1 MSKSSGRKRTKAQRD
16 ADLEK
21 IASMH
26 FRGLR
31 QKEIAEKFG
40 LTQAQISHDLKEIYK
55 RMPLVDRPKS
65 DRYRKRNLGELA
77 EIKRECWDAWARSK
91 QNKEVQIQEKSTK
104 EYKGKGG
111 NAPTSPTESLKAAL
125 RSEEQCGNPA
135 FLAEVRRAIQEENK
149 LLGLCAPEENE
160 TAEEVPINL
169 IEVGSNT
176 SPQQEESK
184 TDDSLSPSSSGQLQ
198 IEAVPSPVDPVPKA
212 LAEFAAESG
221 KP

>member
-16 ADLEK
+16 AHLEK

-104 EYKGKGG
+104 EYKGCWVVSAFISSCLGD
-111 NAPTSPTESLKAAL
+111 TSTVP
-125 RSEEQCGNPA
+125 RSC
-135 FLAEVRRAIQEENK
+135 
-149 LLGLCAPEENE
+149 LGFH
-160 TAEEVPINL
+160 
-169 IEVGSNT
+169 G
-176 SPQQEESK
+176 
-184 TDDSLSPSSSGQLQ
+184 DSRCS
-198 IEAVPSPVDPVPKA
+198 
-212 LAEFAAESG
+212 
-221 KP
+221 